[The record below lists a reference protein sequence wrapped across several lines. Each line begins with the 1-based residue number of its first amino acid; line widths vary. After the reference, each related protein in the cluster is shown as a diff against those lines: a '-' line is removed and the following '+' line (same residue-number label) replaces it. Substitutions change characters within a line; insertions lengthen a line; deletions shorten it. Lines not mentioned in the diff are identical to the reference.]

1 MYQKHRLFS
10 VDIEVQNKALLQTYI
25 TAAYRVQS
33 PVHAPVHCV
42 AVFQLFPLRE
52 EGAMRL
58 RDLLLQM

>member
-25 TAAYRVQS
+25 TAAIQS
-33 PVHAPVHCV
+33 TDAPVHCV
-42 AVFQLFPLRE
+42 AVFQPFPLRE